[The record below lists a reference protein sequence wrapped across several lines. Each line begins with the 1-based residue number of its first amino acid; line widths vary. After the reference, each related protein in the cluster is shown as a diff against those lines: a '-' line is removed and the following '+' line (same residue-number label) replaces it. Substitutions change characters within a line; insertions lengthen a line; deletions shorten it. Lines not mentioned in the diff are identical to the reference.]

1 MIKKIESEG
10 KEIFKSA
17 ILEEKSFVFY
27 NYAILSLAKSKELS
41 IVTGEDFNNKKEIKL
56 KLGANKGVKLLDAER
71 F

>member
-27 NYAILSLAKSKELS
+27 NYAILSLTKSKELS
-41 IVTGEDFNNKKEIKL
+41 IVTGEDFNNNKRINL
-56 KLGANKGVKLLDAER
+56 K
-71 F
+71 

>member
-1 MIKKIESEG
+1 M
-10 KEIFKSA
+10 
-17 ILEEKSFVFY
+17 FY